1 MTDNRAEGCTRH
13 YYRYDRALRVWV
25 CVICGHVK

>member
-1 MTDNRAEGCTRH
+1 VADDNGRH
-13 YYRYDRALRVWV
+13 YYRFDRALRVWV

>member
-1 MTDNRAEGCTRH
+1 MRTDDGGHH
-13 YYRYDRALRVWV
+13 YYVYDSALGTWV